1 MRMTWLAY
9 AVVGLVI
16 ARGGLSA
23 ATGADVSPSRCATES
38 WLLLATPD
46 SALDFCVSRD
56 FAEVKES
63 HYWTRARPGARPLAL
78 GPDWFSLHAVSA
90 SEAFRQLG
98 PWPPSLIGDTSV
110 VCADC
115 LHVENYQV
123 HWEGVGERVIRSET
137 GRVTGG
143 FAGVRDKPM
152 VLAAWLVD
160 STRWA
165 LFEGQ
170 ASNVRGID
178 EMRQILRSV
187 QVRAKSR

>member
-1 MRMTWLAY
+1 
-9 AVVGLVI
+9 VI
-16 ARGGLSA
+16 
-23 ATGADVSPSRCATES
+23 ES
-38 WLLLATPD
+38 WHLLATPD
-46 SALDFCVSRD
+46 STLEFCASRE
-56 FAEVKES
+56 FAQVKES
-63 HYWTRARPGARPLAL
+63 HYWTRARPGAWPLAL
-78 GPDWFSLHAVSA
+78 GPDWFSVHAVSA

-123 HWEGVGERVIRSET
+123 HWEDVGERVIRSET
-137 GRVTGG
+137 GRVTGA

-160 STRWA
+160 STRWV

-178 EMRQILRSV
+178 EMRQILRTV